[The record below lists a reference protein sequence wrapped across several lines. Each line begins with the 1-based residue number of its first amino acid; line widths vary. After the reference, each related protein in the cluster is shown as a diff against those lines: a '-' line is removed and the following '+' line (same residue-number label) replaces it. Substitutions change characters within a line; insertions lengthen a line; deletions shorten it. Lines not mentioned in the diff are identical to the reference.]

1 MNVKNEKNIEL
12 ELKLL
17 SKINESENVSQRSIS
32 KDLDVA
38 LGLANALIKKFVKK
52 GFLKLKEAPMQRY
65 LYYLTPEGMLEKTK
79 LTKQFL
85 ESSLL
90 FYKNAKEEYEKE
102 FLRLKRKK
110 DSLILLAGVSDLTD
124 IAILAAKIHNVKISY
139 IYDKNNNKKE
149 HCGIKIISNLNSIKS
164 DSKLY
169 FLHTSSINSK
179 KVYDEIKGKYKIFK
193 PKFLMI
199 G

>member
-1 MNVKNEKNIEL
+1 MNIRNEKNIEL

-17 SKINESENVSQRSIS
+17 TKINESENVSQRSIS

-90 FYKNAKEEYEKE
+90 FYKKAKEEYEKE
-102 FLRLKRKK
+102 FLNLKRKK
-110 DSLILLAGVSDLTD
+110 DSLIVLVGVSDLTD
-124 IAILAAKIHNVKISY
+124 IAFLAAKIHNVKISY
-139 IYDKNNNKKE
+139 IFDKNNNKKE
-149 HCGIKIISNLNSIKS
+149 HCGIKIISNFNSIKS

-169 FLHTSSINSK
+169 FLQTSSVNSK

>member
-90 FYKNAKEEYEKE
+90 FYKKAKEEYEKE

-164 DSKLY
+164 NSKLY

>member
-1 MNVKNEKNIEL
+1 MNIKNEKNIEL

-110 DSLILLAGVSDLTD
+110 DSLILL
-124 IAILAAKIHNVKISY
+124 IADNTFTGAPNILRF
-139 IYDKNNNKKE
+139 
-149 HCGIKIISNLNSIKS
+149 SNSLVCI
-164 DSKLY
+164 
-169 FLHTSSINSK
+169 FG
-179 KVYDEIKGKYKIFK
+179 GK
-193 PKFLMI
+193 
-199 G
+199 